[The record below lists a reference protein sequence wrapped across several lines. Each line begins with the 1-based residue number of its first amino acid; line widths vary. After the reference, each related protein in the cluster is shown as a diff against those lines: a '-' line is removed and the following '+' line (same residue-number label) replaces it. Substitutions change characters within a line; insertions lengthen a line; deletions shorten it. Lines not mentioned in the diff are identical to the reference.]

1 MLRKVRLRP
10 KDDRFRWGRNDPRQ
24 PASSFL
30 PVGRTLFIT
39 RGTKD
44 YILLTD
50 QNDRCDAFATTHNK
64 PGGGAIRKRVHPS
77 VFPIP
82 AKKSCSSQSRAND
95 LTQRTMKMKSV
106 FTVNIAIALL
116 SIAAFAQTPPAPP
129 QAPQPPRPPHP
140 PGMPGHDEKR
150 PRVPVTYLGVDTSQ
164 VPTVVS
170 DQLGLAKGFG
180 LVVDYV
186 EPNSPAATAGVQQN
200 DILKMLNDQ
209 ILIEPSQLRKLLQ
222 TFPEGTEVTLTVLR
236 KGQEQKLTAKL
247 AKKEVPQRRGAFPGG
262 NRDWHW
268 DFDATGDLNEQMGE
282 QMQNLKEQL
291 KEQLGDQRG
300 IIREAVTQAHEAA
313 RRARDDARRA
323 ADQLGIFFEDSGAV
337 KASKIDLGKAQI
349 VFSDDKGELK
359 LANVDGRKLLTVKD
373 PQGKLVFSGPVETK
387 EDLDKMP
394 ADVRQRY
401 DRLQQN
407 DLPTV
412 APRSDTDSADDADT
426 DDADDEDEGDDKE
439 TAKVS
444 QQGSFQSSTREMIPH
459 SISF

>member
-1 MLRKVRLRP
+1 
-10 KDDRFRWGRNDPRQ
+10 
-24 PASSFL
+24 
-30 PVGRTLFIT
+30 
-39 RGTKD
+39 
-44 YILLTD
+44 
-50 QNDRCDAFATTHNK
+50 
-64 PGGGAIRKRVHPS
+64 
-77 VFPIP
+77 
-82 AKKSCSSQSRAND
+82 
-95 LTQRTMKMKSV
+95 MKMKSV
-106 FTVNIAIALL
+106 FTITLIALL
-116 SIAAFAQTPPAPP
+116 PIAALAQTPPAPP
-129 QAPQPPRPPHP
+129 KPPEPARPPHP
-140 PGMPGHDEKR
+140 PEMPDHHEKR
-150 PRVPVTYLGVDTSQ
+150 SKVPITYLGVDTSQ

-186 EPNSPAATAGVQQN
+186 EPNSPAAAAGVQQN

-247 AKKEVPQRRGAFPGG
+247 AKKEVPQRRNAFPGG
-262 NRDWHW
+262 NHDWHW
-268 DFDATGDLNEQMGE
+268 DFDATGDLKE
-282 QMQNLKEQL
+282 QMQDLKERL

-323 ADQLGIFFEDSGAV
+323 ADQLRIFFEDDGAV

-373 PQGKLVFSGPVETK
+373 PQGKLVFSGPAETK

-394 ADVRQRY
+394 ADVRERY
-401 DRLQQN
+401 NRLEQN

-412 APRSDTDSADDADT
+412 APRSDTDHADDADT
-426 DDADDEDEGDDKE
+426 DDADDQDDDDDEE
-439 TAKVS
+439 TGESVS
-444 QQGSFQSSTREMIPH
+444 QQVSFQSSPREMIPH

>member
-1 MLRKVRLRP
+1 
-10 KDDRFRWGRNDPRQ
+10 
-24 PASSFL
+24 
-30 PVGRTLFIT
+30 
-39 RGTKD
+39 
-44 YILLTD
+44 
-50 QNDRCDAFATTHNK
+50 
-64 PGGGAIRKRVHPS
+64 
-77 VFPIP
+77 
-82 AKKSCSSQSRAND
+82 
-95 LTQRTMKMKSV
+95 MKMKSV
-106 FTVNIAIALL
+106 FTIAIIALL
-116 SIAAFAQTPPAPP
+116 PIAAVAQTPPAPAQP
-129 QAPQPPRPPHP
+129 PQPPFP
-140 PGMPGHDEKR
+140 PGMPDHHEKR
-150 PRVPVTYLGVDTSQ
+150 PKVPVTYLGVDTSQ

-170 DQLGLAKGFG
+170 EQLGLAKGFG

-247 AKKEVPQRRGAFPGG
+247 ARKEVPQRRNALPGG
-262 NRDWHW
+262 NHDGHW
-268 DFDATGDLNEQMGE
+268 DSDATGDLGE

-300 IIREAVTQAHEAA
+300 IIRDAVTQAHEAA

-323 ADQLGIFFEDSGAV
+323 ADQLRIFFEDDGAV

-359 LANVDGRKLLTVKD
+359 LANVEGRKVLTVKD
-373 PQGKLVFSGPVETK
+373 PKGKLLFSGPVETK

-394 ADVRQRY
+394 ADVRERY
-401 DRLQQN
+401 NRLQQN

-412 APRSDTDSADDADT
+412 RPRSDTNGADDTDS
-426 DDADDEDEGDDKE
+426 DDADDQDDDDDEE
-439 TAKVS
+439 TGEVT
-444 QQGSFQSSTREMIPH
+444 QQVSFQSSPREMIPH

>member
-1 MLRKVRLRP
+1 
-10 KDDRFRWGRNDPRQ
+10 
-24 PASSFL
+24 
-30 PVGRTLFIT
+30 
-39 RGTKD
+39 
-44 YILLTD
+44 
-50 QNDRCDAFATTHNK
+50 
-64 PGGGAIRKRVHPS
+64 
-77 VFPIP
+77 
-82 AKKSCSSQSRAND
+82 
-95 LTQRTMKMKSV
+95 MKMKSV
-106 FTVNIAIALL
+106 LTITVIALL
-116 SIAAFAQTPPAPP
+116 PIAAFAQTPPPP
-129 QAPQPPRPPHP
+129 AQPPQPPRPPHP
-140 PGMPGHDEKR
+140 PGMPGHHEPGMPGHHEKG
-150 PRVPVTYLGVDTSQ
+150 PTVPVTYLGVDTSQ

-247 AKKEVPQRRGAFPGG
+247 AKKEVSQRHSAFPGG
-262 NRDWHW
+262 NHDWHW
-268 DFDATGDLNEQMGE
+268 DFDATGDLSD

-323 ADQLGIFFEDSGAV
+323 ADQLRIFFEDDGAV

-349 VFSDDKGELK
+349 VFSDDKGELN

-373 PQGKLVFSGPVETK
+373 PQGKLLFSGPVETK

-394 ADVRQRY
+394 ADVRERY
-401 DRLQQN
+401 NRLQQN

-412 APRSDTDSADDADT
+412 APRSDTDSAEDADT
-426 DDADDEDEGDDKE
+426 DEADDQDDDDDDEE
-439 TAKVS
+439 TGEVS
-444 QQGSFQSSTREMIPH
+444 QQVSFQSFPREMIPQ
-459 SISF
+459 SISL